1 MSGKKKT
8 ERTKIWLV
16 GGEKGGMGKSMV
28 GRVAA
33 EQLLAAKVP
42 FHLID
47 ADASTPNVGLTY
59 AKEMYERFRSG
70 ALPEDVLPTLFL
82 DGKSKDLK
90 IAEQITFSGDD
101 STYLQADRILLL
113 AEQKNVLVVLPSQ
126 VAAYVQRWL
135 NDNDVLGMLADSDNT
150 IDIVHFFVSN
160 GTAESLDLFEESA
173 NNTQGK
179 IPHVLVLNHGVVT
192 DINWKW
198 FDYDKSVSKYLEEH
212 KFKSLVIPELLLD
225 PAVKSKILTE
235 YISFGDALKAN
246 WMPKP
251 SARRLNKWLREATQ
265 ALASSDYLPYHPNY
279 PSEPV
284 VTETQGDNQTPTQQ
298 AA

>member
-1 MSGKKKT
+1 MSGKKKS

-28 GRVAA
+28 GRTAA

-59 AKEMYERFRSG
+59 AKEIYAGFRSRTS
-70 ALPEDVLPTLFL
+70 ATLVAPTLAE
-82 DGKSKDLK
+82 DKSKDVQ
-90 IAEQITFSGDD
+90 IAEQIIFSGDD

-135 NDNDVLGMLADSDNT
+135 DDNDVIGMLDDPSNT

-160 GTAESLDLFEESA
+160 GTAESIALFKQSVESS
-173 NNTQGK
+173 QGK

-198 FDYDKSVSKYLEEH
+198 FDYDRAVSKYLEGYGYNAIV
-212 KFKSLVIPELLLD
+212 FPELLLD
-225 PAVKSKILTE
+225 PLVKSKILTE
-235 YISFGDALKAN
+235 NISFGDALKAN

-265 ALASSDYLPYHPNY
+265 ALASSGYLPYHPNY

-284 VTETQGDNQTPTQQ
+284 VTEAQGDKQAPEQQ